1 MKLHPKLIPCAAS
14 MLAIL
19 SIAACS
25 TAQPQATADAATAPA
40 ACRPDAA
47 ATLTGKARMSDAEAR
62 QATGASIVRQ
72 IQPGQ
77 PVTMDY
83 RRERVTIETD
93 AASGKIVRAFC
104 G

>member
-25 TAQPQATADAATAPA
+25 TAQPQATADAA

-47 ATLTGKARMSDAEAR
+47 AALTGKARMSDAEAR

>member
-1 MKLHPKLIPCAAS
+1 MKLHPRLIPGAALT
-14 MLAIL
+14 LAIL
-19 SIAACS
+19 SITACS
-25 TAQPQATADAATAPA
+25 APQAKDSGAPA
-40 ACRPDAA
+40 ACRQDGAA
-47 ATLTGKARMSDAEAR
+47 ALTGKNRISDTDAR

-93 AASGKIVRAFC
+93 PASGKIVRAYC